1 MKKRLNK
8 NQKIQDVL
16 SSFVKDNKLE
26 KGLDNVRVGAA
37 WRELLGKGVQNYTT
51 NVRLQNK
58 TLYVNLSSSVLREVL
73 SYGKDKIIKLIN
85 DELGKEIIDKIILK

>member
-8 NQKIQDVL
+8 NQKIQDIL
-16 SSFVKDNKLE
+16 SSFVKHNKLE

-58 TLYVNLSSSVLREVL
+58 TLYVNLSSSVLREEL

-85 DELGKEIIDKIILK
+85 DELGKKVIDKIILK

>member
-8 NQKIQDVL
+8 NQKIQDIL

-37 WRELLGKGVQNYTT
+37 WRELRGKGVQNYTT

-58 TLYVNLSSSVLREVL
+58 TLYVNLSSSVLREEL

-85 DELGKEIIDKIILK
+85 DELGKEVVDNIILK

>member
-8 NQKIQDVL
+8 NQKIQDIL

-58 TLYVNLSSSVLREVL
+58 TLYVNLSSSVLRQEL

-85 DELGKEIIDKIILK
+85 DELGKEVVDKIILK

>member
-8 NQKIQDVL
+8 NQKIQDIL

-51 NVRLQNK
+51 NAVSY
-58 TLYVNLSSSVLREVL
+58 THLRAHET
-73 SYGKDKIIKLIN
+73 
-85 DELGKEIIDKIILK
+85 

>member
-8 NQKIQDVL
+8 NQKIQDIL
-16 SSFVKDNKLE
+16 YSFVKDNKLE

-37 WRELLGKGVQNYTT
+37 WCELLGKGVQNYTT

-58 TLYVNLSSSVLREVL
+58 TLYVNLSSSVLREEL

-85 DELGKEIIDKIILK
+85 DELGKEVVDKIILK

>member
-8 NQKIQDVL
+8 NQKIQDIL

-58 TLYVNLSSSVLREVL
+58 TLYVYLSSSVLREEL

-85 DELGKEIIDKIILK
+85 DELGKEVVDKIILK

>member
-8 NQKIQDVL
+8 NQKIQDIL

-37 WRELLGKGVQNYTT
+37 WRELLGKGVQNYTN

-58 TLYVNLSSSVLREVL
+58 TLYVNRSSSVLREEL

-85 DELGKEIIDKIILK
+85 DELGKEVIDKIILK

>member
-8 NQKIQDVL
+8 NQKIQDIL

-58 TLYVNLSSSVLREVL
+58 TLYVNLSSSVLREEL

-85 DELGKEIIDKIILK
+85 DGLGKEVVDKIILK

>member
-85 DELGKEIIDKIILK
+85 DELGKEVVDKIILK

>member
-8 NQKIQDVL
+8 NQKIQDIL
-16 SSFVKDNKLE
+16 SSFVKHNKLE

-58 TLYVNLSSSVLREVL
+58 TLYVNLSSSVLREEL

-85 DELGKEIIDKIILK
+85 DELGKEVVDKIILK